1 MKLKVGILDYEGGGN
16 ISSIRNA
23 LNNFDVDVELVNS
36 SLKNIDKLILP
47 GVGSYKKGSESIN
60 PFREAIKEYS
70 QTNHILGICLGMQLL
85 CKKGFEFGE
94 STGLGLV
101 DGECVKINTS
111 QPLPHIGW
119 SKVDVINSSKLL
131 RGIRRK
137 EFYFMHSYEVINY
150 TDVKCLTDYF
160 GHKIVSVL
168 ENYPDFVKVYFQI
181 FLYL

>member
-94 STGLGLV
+94 ST
-101 DGECVKINTS
+101 K
-111 QPLPHIGW
+111 
-119 SKVDVINSSKLL
+119 
-131 RGIRRK
+131 
-137 EFYFMHSYEVINY
+137 
-150 TDVKCLTDYF
+150 
-160 GHKIVSVL
+160 SVASIS
-168 ENYPDFVKVYFQI
+168 I
-181 FLYL
+181 FS